1 MTVPGLK
8 RGQGWGFWLRLAL
21 VICCL
26 TGAWLA
32 SAAERFPPPEFE
44 PGTYVMPGIQTP
56 VARAAWR
63 DWLDVVVLLGALSLS
78 TYLVLIRRLRKHI
91 FWLMLFSLAYFGFY
105 RQGCVC
111 PIGATQNVTLAL
123 CDSHYA
129 VPLTVIVFFLA
140 PLFFTLF
147 FGRTFFAAVC
157 PLGAMQDLVLWRPV
171 KVQPWL
177 EKALGLIPFVYLGLA
192 LLFAGMGAAFI
203 ICEYDPFVAFFRL
216 GGSLPMLAL
225 GAGFLITGMFVG
237 RPYCRFLCPY
247 GAILSLLSRVS
258 RWNVVLT
265 PDDCVRCQICDVA
278 CPYGAIAQP
287 AEVPAP
293 AGSPAGRKWLWG
305 VLALVP
311 LLMLAGAWLGGQLSV
326 PLSKTD
332 RQVALAEQV
341 AGEDVGVLHRAG
353 DTNAPAATLSR
364 AEVNARN
371 ASKAFRQQGGS
382 APQLYQAALEIRNR
396 YRQAGYLLGAFV
408 GLVLAVKLLN
418 LARPE
423 PHSIYEPDRASC
435 LACGRCYSYCPKEL
449 VRVKKNQKKAV
460 APAAS

>member
-1 MTVPGLK
+1 
-8 RGQGWGFWLRLAL
+8 
-21 VICCL
+21 
-26 TGAWLA
+26 
-32 SAAERFPPPEFE
+32 
-44 PGTYVMPGIQTP
+44 
-56 VARAAWR
+56 
-63 DWLDVVVLLGALSLS
+63 
-78 TYLVLIRRLRKHI
+78 
-91 FWLMLFSLAYFGFY
+91 
-105 RQGCVC
+105 
-111 PIGATQNVTLAL
+111 
-123 CDSHYA
+123 
-129 VPLTVIVFFLA
+129 
-140 PLFFTLF
+140 
-147 FGRTFFAAVC
+147 
-157 PLGAMQDLVLWRPV
+157 
-171 KVQPWL
+171 
-177 EKALGLIPFVYLGLA
+177 
-192 LLFAGMGAAFI
+192 
-203 ICEYDPFVAFFRL
+203 
-216 GGSLPMLAL
+216 
-225 GAGFLITGMFVG
+225 
-237 RPYCRFLCPY
+237 
-247 GAILSLLSRVS
+247 
-258 RWNVVLT
+258 
-265 PDDCVRCQICDVA
+265 
-278 CPYGAIAQP
+278 
-287 AEVPAP
+287 
-293 AGSPAGRKWLWG
+293 